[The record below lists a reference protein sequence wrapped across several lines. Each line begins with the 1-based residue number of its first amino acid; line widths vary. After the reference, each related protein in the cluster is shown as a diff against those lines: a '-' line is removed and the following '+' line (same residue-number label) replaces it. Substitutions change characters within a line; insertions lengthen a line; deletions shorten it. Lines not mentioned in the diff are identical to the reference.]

1 MELTIKGELMRYLFA
16 LTKQDT
22 RVAQALA
29 WQWIQEIDPTS
40 LHAYLLSA
48 DVAQR
53 LLADR
58 LKQDPE
64 GTLMALGKLP
74 PRTTPPRRRGRPP
87 GRRPAGTKKTA
98 AKKNGKGTKR
108 PRYGAE
114 KISSI
119 KQQIH
124 QYLAKNPWSN
134 RKSINKAVKIPSQ
147 ALYHR
152 IMTEMRDGGLISA
165 KGQKSKTVYA
175 AKGRRKK

>member
-16 LTKQDT
+16 LTKQDN

-29 WQWIQEIDPTS
+29 WQWIQEIDPTA

-74 PRTTPPRRRGRPP
+74 PRTSPPRRRGRPS
-87 GRRPAGTKKTA
+87 GRRPAA
-98 AKKNGKGTKR
+98 AKKNGRGAKR

-114 KISSI
+114 KITKI
-119 KQQIH
+119 KEQIH
-124 QYLAKNPWSN
+124 NYLTKNPWSN
-134 RKSINKAVKIPSQ
+134 RKSISQAVRIPSQ

-152 IMTEMRDGGLISA
+152 IMTEMRDGGLIAS